1 MIVFLY
7 VLVYKATNLEERM
20 TDEFRRIS
28 LMIRE
33 DQHVRL
39 LELGVN
45 MSGLVRSLIDD
56 HLSESKITL
65 AVSEETSRLYQQIVS
80 HSGSTDADIEPYL
93 RAALKRMLKDRI
105 TQMEKLHRS
114 IK

>member
-1 MIVFLY
+1 
-7 VLVYKATNLEERM
+7 M

-33 DQHVRL
+33 DQHLRL
-39 LELGVN
+39 SEPDLN
-45 MSGLVRSLIDD
+45 MSALIRSLIDD
-56 HLSESKITL
+56 HFSESKITL
-65 AVSEETSRLYQQIVS
+65 AVSEETAELYRQVVS
-80 HSGSTDADIEPYL
+80 NTGSTDAEVEPYL

-105 TQMEKLHRS
+105 TQMERLHRT

>member
-1 MIVFLY
+1 MLVVSY
-7 VLVYKATNLEERM
+7 TLVYKVTNPEGRM

-65 AVSEETSRLYQQIVS
+65 AVSEETSSLYQQIVS

-105 TQMEKLHRS
+105 AQMEKLHRS